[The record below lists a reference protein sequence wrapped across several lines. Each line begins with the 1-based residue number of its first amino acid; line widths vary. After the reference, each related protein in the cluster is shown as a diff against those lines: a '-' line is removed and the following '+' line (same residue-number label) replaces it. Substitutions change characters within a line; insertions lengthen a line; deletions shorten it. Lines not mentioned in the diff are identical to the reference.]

1 MNQLA
6 RSVLALYS
14 FDDNAD
20 DASPENIL
28 RQSIELIA
36 RFPLIAANALMAKRH
51 YFEGNSL
58 YLHNPLPELS
68 VAENLLRMTR
78 ADKSYT
84 AQEAHLLDL
93 MLILHAEH
101 SSNNSTFVCRA
112 ISSSG
117 TDTYRAIAGAVG
129 SL

>member
-36 RFPLIAANALMAKRH
+36 RFPLIVG
-51 YFEGNSL
+51 E
-58 YLHNPLPELS
+58 
-68 VAENLLRMTR
+68 R
-78 ADKSYT
+78 ADGK
-84 AQEAHLLDL
+84 AAL
-93 MLILHAEH
+93 
-101 SSNNSTFVCRA
+101 F
-112 ISSSG
+112 
-117 TDTYRAIAGAVG
+117 
-129 SL
+129 